1 MFWWGC
7 PCRNQL
13 TELCHYLPEVPS
25 LTKANANMDNPMQN
39 KWVCDKCYTCEPD
52 QSWEPGPSS

>member
-1 MFWWGC
+1 M
-7 PCRNQL
+7 
-13 TELCHYLPEVPS
+13 PEVPS